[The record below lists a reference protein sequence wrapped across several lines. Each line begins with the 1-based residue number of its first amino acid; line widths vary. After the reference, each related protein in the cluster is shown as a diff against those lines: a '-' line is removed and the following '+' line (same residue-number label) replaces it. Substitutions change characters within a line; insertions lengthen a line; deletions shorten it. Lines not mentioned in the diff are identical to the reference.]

1 MTMALGFFY
10 YGLRDTSATYSVN
23 FLNMIPIFTFL
34 TSIVCRMESVRI
46 GTWGGKAKCIGAF
59 LCVGGALV
67 TGLYKGKEFYISH
80 HHAHHSAQRNVVAAH
95 KTNMLRGTLFL
106 IASCFSYTSWFILQ
120 GAIATAAT
128 FCLLSWAITIKG
140 PTYPPM
146 FNPLALVFVAISAAI
161 ILGEPLKVGTLI
173 GMVLIILGLYFF
185 LWGKKNEIPRLPQ
198 TNVAAGELSTS
209 ITTDDS
215 FQAQS
220 T

>member
-1 MTMALGFFY
+1 MISCIMAAIQSSIIGVCIDSRKEVWRLEWN
-10 YGLRDTSATYSVN
+10 LQLITILYS
-23 FLNMIPIFTFL
+23 
-34 TSIVCRMESVRI
+34 
-46 GTWGGKAKCIGAF
+46 
-59 LCVGGALV
+59 
-67 TGLYKGKEFYISH
+67 
-80 HHAHHSAQRNVVAAH
+80 
-95 KTNMLRGTLFL
+95 
-106 IASCFSYTSWFILQ
+106 

-220 T
+220 TAVVGPSSSPDKTVLVEIDKTDKK